1 MSSIYSRYSHYS
13 DRKHCLPCAAREG
26 GGRRDSAGERGGEKE
41 DDPEGKEMEI
51 SQGSIRTLKF
61 PLCYCTIEFFTCLS
75 QSRGLTTLRS
85 KWHHPILWTGKF
97 WYGKCH
103 QTRPKKDWLTWPQS
117 PGAAAAT
124 LLPFQ
129 LEEPEC
135 FLIGKSHRD
144 CLVIKIQMK
153 CERNCLDA
161 GCISMN
167 YWTPEPSHK
176 S

>member
-1 MSSIYSRYSHYS
+1 MCSS
-13 DRKHCLPCAAREG
+13 G
-26 GGRRDSAGERGGEKE
+26 GGRQEGIAREREEERKR
-41 DDPEGKEMEI
+41 M
-51 SQGSIRTLKF
+51 TLKGRKWRFLRVLSGHWSF
-61 PLCYCTIEFFTCLS
+61 PYVIEFFTCSS
-75 QSRGLTTLRS
+75 QSCGLTTLQS
-85 KWHHPILWTGKF
+85 KGHHPILWTGTF

-103 QTRPKKDWLTWPQS
+103 QTRPKKDRLTWPQS
-117 PGAAAAT
+117 SGAAAT

-144 CLVIKIQMK
+144 CLVIKIRMK
-153 CERNCLDA
+153 CECSCLDA